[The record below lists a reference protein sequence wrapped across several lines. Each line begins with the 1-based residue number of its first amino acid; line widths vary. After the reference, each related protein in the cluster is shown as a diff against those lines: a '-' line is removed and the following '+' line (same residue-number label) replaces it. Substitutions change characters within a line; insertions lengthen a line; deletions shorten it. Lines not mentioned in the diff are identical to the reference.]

1 MTFKFHKTSLFA
13 LSMALSSFAFASTAP
28 AMAQQ
33 TETPPAATETVDIDP
48 ALWVLKDEDTTIYL
62 FGTVHVLKPGL
73 SWFDEAVKDAF
84 DSSDEL
90 ILEVVEPDQTEMQK
104 LVFSLAV
111 DSENPLRSKLNPEQ
125 QGIYDNAMTSLGL
138 PGNAFDQF
146 EPWFA
151 GINLGILP
159 LLKAGYDVNSGA
171 EKVLALEAKAAGKT
185 IGQLETVEQQ
195 LGYFDGLPEKSQVEF
210 LIDSAAAVDDTTTQ
224 IDTMVD
230 FWGSANV
237 KKLGDFLHASLSDEA
252 IYDALLTKRNAN
264 WVEWIKTRMDKP
276 GTVFIA
282 VGAGH
287 LAGKDSVQAMLSAND
302 LKATRIEY

>member
-1 MTFKFHKTSLFA
+1 MTKSLFGASLFA
-13 LSMALSSFAFASTAP
+13 LSLTITNISP

-33 TETPPAATETVDIDP
+33 TETSAPATETVDIDP

-90 ILEVVEPDQTEMQK
+90 ILEVIEPDQTEMQK
-104 LVFSLAV
+104 LVFSLAI
-111 DSENPLRSKLNPEQ
+111 DSENPLRNKLDLEQ

-171 EKVLALEAKAAGKT
+171 EKVLTKESKAAGKT

-195 LGYFDGLPEKSQVEF
+195 LGYFDGLPEKSQVEY
-210 LIDSAAAVDDTTTQ
+210 LIATAASVDEVTSQ

-230 FWGSANV
+230 LWGEANV
-237 KKLGDFLHASLSDEA
+237 EKLGEFMSAGFTDQIL
-252 IYDALLTKRNAN
+252 YDTLLTKRNAN

-302 LKATRIEY
+302 LKVTRIEY

>member
-1 MTFKFHKTSLFA
+1 MTKSLFGASLLA
-13 LSMALSSFAFASTAP
+13 LSLTITNISP

-33 TETPPAATETVDIDP
+33 TETSAPATETVDIDP

-90 ILEVVEPDQTEMQK
+90 ILEVIEPDQTEMQK
-104 LVFSLAV
+104 LVFSLAI
-111 DSENPLRSKLNPEQ
+111 DSENPLRNKLDLEQ

-171 EKVLALEAKAAGKT
+171 EKVLTKESKAAGKT

-195 LGYFDGLPEKSQVEF
+195 LGYFDGLPEKSQVEY
-210 LIDSAAAVDDTTTQ
+210 LIATAASVDEVTSQ

-230 FWGSANV
+230 LWGEANV
-237 KKLGDFLHASLSDEA
+237 EKLGEFMSAGFTDQIL
-252 IYDALLTKRNAN
+252 YDTLLTKRNAN

-287 LAGKDSVQAMLSAND
+287 LAGKDSVQAMLGAND
-302 LKATRIEY
+302 LKVTRIEY